1 MKLLEAFL
9 NALYPK
15 HVTCCACGRDGIL
28 NEHEVCEA
36 CEKEILYAAQMPQL
50 SGLDG
55 IACGLLYAAQGAE
68 LVKRL
73 KYRNE
78 KYLGEILAGYIKIPD
93 AWQIH
98 CIVPVPLHP
107 SRRRKR
113 GYNQSEI
120 LAKHLG
126 KSLGVP
132 VEKHLLV
139 RVKNT
144 LPQANITDAKKR
156 AQNVKGAFLAIPAS
170 VGKSVLLLDDVI
182 TTGSTV
188 EECAK
193 ALRRAGAKNVYA
205 CSVCRSP
212 T

>member
-1 MKLLEAFL
+1 MKLFEAFL
-9 NALYPK
+9 DALYPK
-15 HVTCCACGRDGIL
+15 HVTCCVCGRDEIL
-28 NEHEVCEA
+28 DEHDVCEA
-36 CEKEILYAAQMPQL
+36 CGKEILYAPQMPEL

-55 IACGLLYAAQGAE
+55 VACGLLYAAQGAE

-78 KYLGEILAGYIKIPD
+78 KYLGEILAGYIKIPG
-93 AWQIH
+93 AWRID
-98 CIVPVPLHP
+98 CIVPVPLHR

-132 VEKHLLV
+132 VEKQLLV

-144 LPQANITDAKKR
+144 PPQAAITDAKKR
-156 AQNVKGAFLAIPAS
+156 AQNVKGAFCAAPACL
-170 VGKSVLLLDDVI
+170 GKRVLLLDDVI
-182 TTGSTV
+182 TTGSTM

-193 ALRRAGAKNVYA
+193 ALRRAGARSVYA

-212 T
+212 I